1 SSTAIDS
8 AKGLAAS
15 GDENTLNQWKDSVTS
30 VVDPDAYQ
38 HMLNNVEQL
47 NNPAAI
53 TEAWNNLV
61 SDMAN
66 SMGLTPPEISAEEF
80 EQQVRLPDIN
90 PSLPGSSPQQRQPT
104 EQELLLLAG
113 IKALR
118 DQAMLEGNTGMYGS
132 INWDHVIAN
141 AWNMELGGPIAA
153 LHDLDEQIR
162 DIKMNDLSNI
172 QFLREEVRNLN
183 AIATNFD
190 STVGMA
196 ANISTLGN
204 AAYRIGTVLS
214 DSLSP
219 ATREAKELL
228 NSARSWLNQGDE
240 AVDAGRTA
248 NNAGN
253 DAVTPAREIDIRAA
267 TDGEMIGQPFTLMQ
281 SSENIGGTN
290 IQLNF

>member
-1 SSTAIDS
+1 
-8 AKGLAAS
+8 
-15 GDENTLNQWKDSVTS
+15 
-30 VVDPDAYQ
+30 
-38 HMLNNVEQL
+38 
-47 NNPAAI
+47 
-53 TEAWNNLV
+53 
-61 SDMAN
+61 MAD
-66 SMGLTPPEISAEEF
+66 SMGLTPSEISAEEF
-80 EQQVRLPDIN
+80 EQQVRLPDIK
-90 PSLPGSSPQQRQPT
+90 PSLPGSLSPQQRQPT

-228 NSARSWLNQGDE
+228 NSARSWLKLGLME
-240 AVDAGRTA
+240 TITLGTRRMSRLVITA
-248 NNAGN
+248 
-253 DAVTPAREIDIRAA
+253 IIRQ
-267 TDGEMIGQPFTLMQ
+267 ISQPIPVLRIM
-281 SSENIGGTN
+281 
-290 IQLNF
+290 

>member
-1 SSTAIDS
+1 DEGSSWKVEGNHYELDREQTTRATIGQGNVTGRDDNTTGSDSTTGLNRDTQLAQEVTKDKERDIDLYVSSTAIDS

-118 DQAMLEGNTGMYGS
+118 DQAM
-132 INWDHVIAN
+132 
-141 AWNMELGGPIAA
+141 
-153 LHDLDEQIR
+153 Q
-162 DIKMNDLSNI
+162 
-172 QFLREEVRNLN
+172 
-183 AIATNFD
+183 
-190 STVGMA
+190 
-196 ANISTLGN
+196 
-204 AAYRIGTVLS
+204 
-214 DSLSP
+214 
-219 ATREAKELL
+219 
-228 NSARSWLNQGDE
+228 
-240 AVDAGRTA
+240 
-248 NNAGN
+248 
-253 DAVTPAREIDIRAA
+253 
-267 TDGEMIGQPFTLMQ
+267 
-281 SSENIGGTN
+281 
-290 IQLNF
+290 